1 MRKIKKI
8 MMVAMSMILVAGM
21 VMPLHAAGKVTVK
34 AEWNCD
40 TGLSVWTGE
49 RVKAYDYKRYRYSN

>member
-34 AEWNCD
+34 ASGTATPAKSE
-40 TGLSVWTGE
+40 
-49 RVKAYDYKRYRYSN
+49 AKRS

>member
-34 AEWNCD
+34 ASELRHRLISMD
-40 TGLSVWTGE
+40 RRKS
-49 RVKAYDYKRYRYSN
+49 

>member
-21 VMPLHAAGKVTVK
+21 VMPCSRSL
-34 AEWNCD
+34 
-40 TGLSVWTGE
+40 LISPS
-49 RVKAYDYKRYRYSN
+49 R

>member
-8 MMVAMSMILVAGM
+8 MMVAMRMILVAGM

-34 AEWNCD
+34 ARD
-40 TGLSVWTGE
+40 V
-49 RVKAYDYKRYRYSN
+49 YKRQAQHLIDIFHLSLSGMKGIF

>member
-21 VMPLHAAGKVTVK
+21 VIDRKSTRLNSSH
-34 AEWNCD
+34 
-40 TGLSVWTGE
+40 
-49 RVKAYDYKRYRYSN
+49 

>member
-21 VMPLHAAGKVTVK
+21 VMPLHAAG
-34 AEWNCD
+34 EWNCD
-40 TGLSVWTGE
+40 TGLSVWTRK
-49 RVKAYDYKRYRYSN
+49 RVKAYDYKRHRCSN

>member
-34 AEWNCD
+34 ARD
-40 TGLSVWTGE
+40 V
-49 RVKAYDYKRYRYSN
+49 YKRQVY

>member
-21 VMPLHAAGKVTVK
+21 VMPLH
-34 AEWNCD
+34 CD
-40 TGLSVWTGE
+40 TGLSVWTRK
-49 RVKAYDYKRYRYSN
+49 RVKAYDYKRHGCSN